1 MLGIVG
7 YGAYIPRLR
16 LSRKAVVQANAWYAP
31 QFAAKAKGTR
41 AVANWDEDSITM
53 SVAAARDCL
62 GPDADRV
69 RIHGLYLASCTVPFA
84 ERSNAGIVSEAL
96 LLDESVDAVDIT
108 GSPRAAL
115 SAVAMALAKAPA
127 AGPQLVLAAD
137 LRHTRAASTQELEF
151 GDGAAALLLG
161 SDGVIAEYLGG
172 GTLSVDFVDHFRV
185 TDAEVDYAWE
195 ERWVRDEGIGK
206 LMPRAIAAALA
217 DAGID
222 AAAVDHFIFPSTIAK
237 LDAQLAGSCGIRA
250 DAVVDNLA
258 AAIGDTGTAH
268 ALLMLAHTLEC
279 ARPGQVI
286 VVSQF
291 GSGAQAL
298 VFRVTGA
305 AAAGAAAAGAVPAGA
320 APASAA
326 PPRGAPPSGA
336 PPFRPV
342 KGVGGWL
349 ARGVEETSYTKFL
362 AFRQQLTLERGMRG
376 EQDKK
381 TALSTLYRHRRA
393 ILGFVAGRCS
403 VTGDVH
409 FPPSRIS
416 YTPGAPA
423 LDTQKPYPLAERQG
437 TVLSWSA
444 EYLSDY
450 PAPPQYYGQVD
461 FDGGGR
467 VLMEFVDVSK
477 GDIESGTRVEMVFRI
492 KDFDEK
498 RGFVRYFWKATPVRA
513 PLGAKVE

>member
-1 MLGIVG
+1 MLGIVA

-31 QFAAKAKGTR
+31 QFAPKAKGTR
-41 AVANWDEDSITM
+41 ALANWDEDSITM

-62 GPDADRV
+62 GPEEDRL
-69 RIHGLYLASCTVPFA
+69 RIRGLYLASCTVPFA
-84 ERSNAGIVSEAL
+84 ERSNAGVISEAL
-96 LLDESVDAVDIT
+96 LLDDSIEAVDIT

-115 SAVAMALAKAPA
+115 SAITMALAKAPA

-137 LRHTRAASTQELEF
+137 LRHTRAASAQELEF

-172 GTLSVDFVDHFRV
+172 GTLSVDFIDHFRV
-185 TDAEVDYAWE
+185 VDAEVDYAWE

-217 DAGID
+217 DAGLD

-237 LDAQLAGSCGIRA
+237 LDAQLADSCGIRSE
-250 DAVVDNLA
+250 AVVDNLA
-258 AAIGDTGTAH
+258 AGIGDTGTAH
-268 ALLMLAHTLEC
+268 ALLMLAHTLEH
-279 ARPGQVI
+279 AGPGQII

-298 VFRVTGA
+298 VFRVTA
-305 AAAGAAAAGAVPAGA
+305 AVAA
-320 APASAA
+320 
-326 PPRGAPPSGA
+326 
-336 PPFRPV
+336 FRPV
-342 KGVGGWL
+342 TGVGAWL

-362 AFRQQLTLERGMRG
+362 AFRQQLMLERGMRG

-381 TALSTLYRHRRA
+381 TALSTLYRHRRS

-403 VTGDVH
+403 ITGEIH

-423 LDTQKPYPLAERQG
+423 LDSQKPYPLAERQG
-437 TVLSWSA
+437 SVLSWSA
-444 EYLSDY
+444 EYLSYY
-450 PAPPQYYGQVD
+450 PSPPQYYGQVD

-467 VLMEFVDVSK
+467 VLMEFIDLSR

-513 PLGAKVE
+513 PAVAKE

>member
-16 LSRKAVVQANAWYAP
+16 LSRTAVVQANAWYAP

-62 GPDADRV
+62 GDADRLHI
-69 RIHGLYLASCTVPFA
+69 RGLYLASCTVPFA

-96 LLDESVDAVDIT
+96 LLDDSIDAVDIT
-108 GSPRAAL
+108 GSPRGAL
-115 SAVAMALAKAPA
+115 SAITMALARAPV
-127 AGPQLVLAAD
+127 AGAQLVLAAD
-137 LRHTRAASTQELEF
+137 LRHTRAASAQELEF

-161 SDGVIAEYLGG
+161 GDGVIAEYLGG

-185 TDAEVDYAWE
+185 VDAEVDYAWE

-217 DAGID
+217 DAGLD

-237 LDAQLAGSCGIRA
+237 LDAQLARSCGIRS

-258 AAIGDTGTAH
+258 AGIGDTGTAH
-268 ALLMLAHTLEC
+268 ALLMLAHTLER
-279 ARPGQVI
+279 ASPGQVV

-298 VFRVTGA
+298 VFRVTA
-305 AAAGAAAAGAVPAGA
+305 AVAA
-320 APASAA
+320 
-326 PPRGAPPSGA
+326 
-336 PPFRPV
+336 FRPV
-342 KGVGGWL
+342 KGVEAWL
-349 ARGVEETSYTKFL
+349 ARGVEELSYTKFL
-362 AFRQQLTLERGMRG
+362 AFRQQLILERGMRG

-381 TALSTLYRHRRA
+381 TALSTLYRHRRS

-403 VTGDVH
+403 ITGEIH

-437 TVLSWSA
+437 SVLSWSA
-444 EYLSDY
+444 EYLSYY
-450 PAPPQYYGQVD
+450 PSPPQYYGQVD

-467 VLMEFVDVSK
+467 VLMEFIDVSR

-492 KDFDEK
+492 KDFDER

-513 PLGAKVE
+513 PAVAKE